1 MSIEPWQW
9 QEETWRTMV
18 GRARAGRSLKPASW
32 PQGARCAVAI
42 SFDADHETIP
52 LRDNDESPMRISQGH
67 YGARQ
72 AMPRIRR
79 LLERESVP
87 ATFFYPAVSALLHPN
102 EVRAVAEDGHEIGI
116 HSWIHE
122 VNTALPREAEREL
135 TFRARD
141 TLAKISGVE
150 PVGIRTASWDFSVNT
165 LDIIREM
172 KLLYDSSLMAD
183 DDPYEL
189 EDQGE
194 PTGIVE
200 LPPEWI
206 RDDAVYFN
214 MLRFSGLRPYTP
226 PSAVEEIFTAEFD
239 GAWDE
244 GGMFLLT
251 MHPHIIGHRS
261 RLPLLERLI
270 GHIKAKGGCWFAHA
284 CPGRGVVPYQRPMT
298 LGRGWCESGALHRG
312 NAAGIT
318 TLRKNPIIAAFTCS
332 GRSCWVQCPHPGSM
346 IVSRNLG
353 TTVGRFATMS
363 AAPGNASTKSRSP
376 ATYSAGTVTFAP
388 ANGARSSQF
397 RSMFRYQF
405 NPPRNP
411 VRANS
416 AA

>member
-1 MSIEPWQW
+1 MSKNGLEPWQW
-9 QEETWRTMV
+9 PEETWRRIV

-32 PQGARCAVAI
+32 PEGARCVVAI

-52 LRDNDESPMRISQGH
+52 LRDNDESPMRISQGQ
-67 YGARQ
+67 YGNRQ
-72 AMPRIRR
+72 ATPRIRR
-79 LLERESVP
+79 LLERETVP
-87 ATFFYPAVSALLHPN
+87 ATFFYPAVSALIYPD
-102 EVRAVAEDGHEIGI
+102 EVRAIAADGHEIGI

-122 VNTALPREAEREL
+122 VNTALPRESEREL
-135 TFRARD
+135 TLRAREV
-141 TLAKISGVE
+141 LAKTSGVE

-226 PSAVEEIFTAEFD
+226 PSAVEEIFMAEFD
-239 GAWDE
+239 GAWQE

-270 GHIKAKGGCWFAHA
+270 RHMKAKGGCWFATHA
-284 CPGRGVVPYQRPMT
+284 QVAQ
-298 LGRGWCESGALHRG
+298 WCQTSGG
-312 NAAGIT
+312 QG
-318 TLRKNPIIAAFTCS
+318 
-332 GRSCWVQCPHPGSM
+332 
-346 IVSRNLG
+346 
-353 TTVGRFATMS
+353 
-363 AAPGNASTKSRSP
+363 
-376 ATYSAGTVTFAP
+376 
-388 ANGARSSQF
+388 
-397 RSMFRYQF
+397 
-405 NPPRNP
+405 
-411 VRANS
+411 
-416 AA
+416 